1 MFGDEGV
8 GVGGGGLESGEIVE
22 GTGVA
27 ESDADV
33 AEEGGAFDAFDG
45 AFGEEGAEGLVVEGE
60 EIAEVMLKDGG
71 AGLEGGVA

>member
-1 MFGDEGV
+1 MFGDEGM
-8 GVGGGGLESGEIVE
+8 GVGGGDLEVGEV
-22 GTGVA
+22 GGGAGVA
-27 ESDADV
+27 EGDADV

-60 EIAEVMLKDGG
+60 EVAEVMLKDGG